1 MAKLSTVDNY
11 ACFVEFLS
19 GVVSAHVKDNLI
31 EKIRMEYKGEFA
43 E

>member
-1 MAKLSTVDNY
+1 MAKLNTADNY
-11 ACFVEFLS
+11 ACFVEFLL
-19 GVVSAHVKDNLI
+19 GIVSAHVKDNLI